1 MESFFPGLKPSPPL
15 VEFPHFDFPEDN
27 ALHKAAPHCSFCSTI
42 DADFGS
48 VEEFAICPRC
58 GEIKERFIETG
69 AEYRYFANDDKGS
82 SDPCRVGAPS
92 DARFPSS
99 SLGTIILG
107 SSGSGAARNAMN
119 RVRRYQTWNMLPYNE
134 RSLLHVYELF
144 AIAATNNGIDQHV
157 IENAK
162 LMYKQLLDHCKKR
175 GLSHGSILASCLYAS
190 LKQVGQPRKPK
201 EIAEM
206 FHLTTGKFTK
216 SYKSFQEILAVM
228 QQRGLLQ
235 MKETPSNIESTC
247 AADYIQQ
254 PLSKLGIPR
263 EKYEETVLCITKLC
277 NFIEENEISPEN
289 MPPSLAAG
297 VISYVLAKRNYEQI
311 SQTQIATVCGISQGT
326 LQKCVRRLETN
337 AKRLADFDSSLVV
350 AVVAAKKATAK

>member
-1 MESFFPGLKPSPPL
+1 MESFFPGLTPAPL
-15 VEFPHFDFPEDN
+15 LEFPEFE
-27 ALHKAAPHCSFCSTI
+27 AAPVAEPTARCPFCSVA
-42 DADFGS
+42 DADFAS
-48 VEEFAICPRC
+48 DEFAICPRC
-58 GEIKERFIETG
+58 GEIQERRIETG

-82 SDPCRVGAPS
+82 TDPCRVGAPS

-107 SSGSGAARNAMN
+107 GSKGAARTAMN

-144 AIAATNNGIDQHV
+144 AITATNNGIDQHV

-190 LKQVGQPRKPK
+190 LKQTGQPRKPK
-201 EIAEM
+201 EIADM
-206 FHLTTGKFTK
+206 FNLTTGKFTK
-216 SYKSFQEILAVM
+216 SYKSFQEVLAVM

-235 MKETPSNIESTC
+235 MKETPSNTESTC
-247 AADYIQQ
+247 AADYVQH

-263 EKYEETVLCITKLC
+263 EKYEETALCIMKLC

-297 VISYVLAKRNYEQI
+297 VISYVLGKRNFEPI
-311 SQTQIATVCGISQGT
+311 TQTQIATVCGISQGT
-326 LQKCVRRLETN
+326 LQKCVRRLEANT
-337 AKRLADFDSSLVV
+337 KRLAEFEPTL
-350 AVVAAKKATAK
+350 AAAAKKLPSA